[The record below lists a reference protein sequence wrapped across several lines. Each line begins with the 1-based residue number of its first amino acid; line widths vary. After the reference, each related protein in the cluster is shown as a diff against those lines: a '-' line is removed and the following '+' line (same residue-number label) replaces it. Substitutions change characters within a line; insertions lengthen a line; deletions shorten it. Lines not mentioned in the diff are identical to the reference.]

1 MLESSRKQ
9 ILAGVHLRQLHH
21 LQRSTILWVYA
32 HLVVDF
38 TPSLVNNLDSDPLSC
53 LLARCSFDDCKTP
66 LPQHWSTPCRV
77 RKIAQA
83 RLKDKAHQYR
93 SRLRSGR
100 QPLVCTVY
108 VSDISLLPD
117 FPQKWH
123 ILYARPSPGFQQFP
137 FYWSCNSTTGRTS
150 RGLSPQSHA
159 RLPGLDADPTPVSSY
174 CYPLSAGQST
184 RVGRRFSLCKTCVT

>member
-1 MLESSRKQ
+1 MLTWSSTLHRVLSI
-9 ILAGVHLRQLHH
+9 ILTA
-21 LQRSTILWVYA
+21 
-32 HLVVDF
+32 
-38 TPSLVNNLDSDPLSC
+38 
-53 LLARCSFDDCKTP
+53 
-66 LPQHWSTPCRV
+66 TPCPVFLHVAALTTAKRPCPNTGPHHAAF
-77 RKIAQA
+77 REIAQA
-83 RLKDKAHQYR
+83 RLKDKARQYR

-123 ILYARPSPGFQQFP
+123 ILYARPSPGFQQLP

-150 RGLSPQSHA
+150 RGLSPQSHT

-184 RVGRRFSLCKTCVT
+184 RVGRRFSPCKTCVT